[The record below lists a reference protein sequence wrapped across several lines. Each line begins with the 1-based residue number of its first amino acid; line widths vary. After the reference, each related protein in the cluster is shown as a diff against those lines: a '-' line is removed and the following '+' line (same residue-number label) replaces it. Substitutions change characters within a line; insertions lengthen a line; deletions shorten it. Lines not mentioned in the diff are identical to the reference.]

1 MQMLRPPRFSF
12 NLKTLKS
19 IAKLEDN
26 PRHCPHRE
34 CVRRNH
40 CTGGPRGTFRRIGKP
55 LCRHAEVARAIA
67 ERRAAALNV
76 KQAAPR

>member
-1 MQMLRPPRFSF
+1 MQKPHRIRFSF
-12 NLKTLKS
+12 DLKTLKS

-26 PRHCPHRE
+26 PRFCPHGE
-34 CVRRNH
+34 CVRRNR
-40 CTGGPRGTFRRIGKP
+40 CTGGPRGTVRSIGKP

-67 ERRAAALNV
+67 ERRAAALNG